1 MILSDGLWKR
11 RFAAADDIVGQT
23 ILVNGVAREIVGVMP
38 QGFRLPTDYV
48 VDAEEPTAL
57 WLPFRLDP
65 TNRGSHGLYAAARL
79 KPGVTVDQANA
90 ELNALARTYVQEGKY
105 PEPMQFSP
113 FAITTTDE
121 AVAGVRTALLLVF
134 GAVGFLLL
142 IACANVAN
150 LLLVRA
156 DGRAR
161 EMAVRCALGAKRS
174 RLIRQLLTESA
185 VLAVGAAVLGVA
197 LATAAITFVAS
208 SAGPHAAAR
217 RIASRSMRRSS
228 VSRSRSRSARSCSSA
243 SRRRFVPRVSISW
256 TRSRTDRSTRL
267 RAVGAGDC
275 VRDSSSPKPRS
286 RSSCSRAP
294 D

>member
-1 MILSDGLWKR
+1 
-11 RFAAADDIVGQT
+11 
-23 ILVNGVAREIVGVMP
+23 
-38 QGFRLPTDYV
+38 
-48 VDAEEPTAL
+48 EEPTAL
-57 WLPFRLDP
+57 WLPARLDP

-105 PEPMQFSP
+105 PEAMQFSP

-185 VLAVGAAVLGVA
+185 VLAAGAAVLGVA
-197 LATAAITFVAS
+197 LATAAIRFVAS
-208 SAGPHAAAR
+208 SAGLTLPRAESVTLD
-217 RIASRSMRRSS
+217 ASVLGFS
-228 VSRSRSRSARSCSSA
+228 V
-243 SRRRFVPRVSISW
+243 
-256 TRSRTDRSTRL
+256 
-267 RAVGAGDC
+267 
-275 VRDSSSPKPRS
+275 
-286 RSSCSRAP
+286 
-294 D
+294 